1 MSALGWAIVL
11 SLPVYAVIQLIA
23 VVALGRRL
31 ELDDDPPFVDSWGI
45 TEPSDNR
52 PVGICRACGTDN
64 DPIFT
69 YCSQCLTR
77 LRPR

>member
-23 VVALGRRL
+23 LIALGRHL
-31 ELDDDPPFVDSWGI
+31 ELDEDPPLIDSWGF
-45 TEPSDNR
+45 TEPLHTQ
-52 PVGICRACGTDN
+52 PPGICRACGTDN
-64 DPIFT
+64 DPIST
-69 YCSQCLTR
+69 YCSQCLSR